1 MVLFEVK
8 SVKEAVNIIEENIN
22 ITDKGFEEVDLFEAA
37 GRVVYS
43 EVQATE
49 DVPAF
54 NRSTVDGYAVIAKD
68 TFGAGEVVPAI
79 LEVIGEVRMGEK
91 TELKISPGQAV
102 RISTGGMLPENSD
115 AVVMLEYT
123 HPLDDKTLL
132 IEKPVAPFENVIK
145 KGEDIATGEVLFRK
159 GHTLRTQDVGA
170 LAALGITRV
179 KVFKKPKIG
188 IISSGDEVKEPDE
201 KVDMGE
207 IRDVNTYTL
216 FSALKALGAVGI
228 PLGIVRDDFDQ
239 IKNTLKL
246 ALENC
251 DAVIISGGS
260 SVGTRDLTLKAIN
273 SLGEPGLIFHGLSV
287 KPGKPTIFA
296 AVKGIPILGLPG
308 HPVSALVIFELIGR
322 PLVNLLMGRD
332 KDYGVYEILAKCDK
346 DLSSAAGREDYIRVR
361 LEKREDELW
370 AVPVLGKSGMI
381 CTMSK
386 SDGLLKI
393 PPERVGISKGEMVE
407 VILLK

>member
-1 MVLFEVK
+1 MLFEVK
-8 SVKEAVNIIEENIN
+8 SVKEAVNIIEVNIN

-43 EVQATE
+43 EVQAGE

-68 TFGAGEVVPAI
+68 TFGASEAVPAI
-79 LEVIGEVRMGEK
+79 LEVIGEVKMGEK
-91 TELKISPGQAV
+91 TELKINQGQAV
-102 RISTGGMLPENSD
+102 RIYTGGMLPVNSD
-115 AVVMLEYT
+115 AVVMLEYA

-145 KGEDIATGEVLFRK
+145 KGEDMAAGEVLFRK

-188 IISSGDEVKEPDE
+188 IISSGDEVKKPDE

-207 IRDVNTYTL
+207 IRDVNTYTV
-216 FSALKALGAVGI
+216 FSALKALGAAGI
-228 PLGIVRDDFDQ
+228 PFGIVRDDFDQ

-246 ALENC
+246 ALKNC

-260 SVGTRDLTLKAIN
+260 SVGARDLTLKAIN

-296 AVKGIPILGLPG
+296 VVKGIPILGLPG

-332 KDYGVYEILAKCDK
+332 KDYGSYEILAKCDK

-361 LEKREDELW
+361 LEKRGDGLW

-393 PPERVGISKGEMVE
+393 PSERVGVSKGEMVE

>member
-68 TFGAGEVVPAI
+68 TFGASEVVPAI

-201 KVDMGE
+201 KVDIGE

-287 KPGKPTIFA
+287 KPGKPAIFA

-370 AVPVLGKSGMI
+370 AIPVLGKSGMI